1 VHSNYGPVGVLDP
14 KLRKELVGVFD
25 VLDEPVVG
33 VRAFLDRQYDSS
45 ARSEVSLGAQIVS
58 KSQANIRGTNITRT
72 DLLSEISE
80 PGVVGTSPSAL

>member
-1 VHSNYGPVGVLDP
+1 LLLDTPVGVLDP

-33 VRAFLDRQYDSS
+33 VRAFLDGTFDTPVN
-45 ARSEVSLGAQIVS
+45 EV
-58 KSQANIRGTNITRT
+58 
-72 DLLSEISE
+72 LSEISE